1 LVGYTLLQ
9 VLFGTIASIFQ
20 ILGTVLMIYSATYGL
35 AGPASAMVQSQCIIQ
50 TALAAIFLH
59 DKPSTLDIVGIG
71 CAVIG
76 AIIMSVEIDFSR
88 FGGKTIPDDRKT
100 FKT

>member
-1 LVGYTLLQ
+1 
-9 VLFGTIASIFQ
+9 
-20 ILGTVLMIYSATYGL
+20 LG
-35 AGPASAMVQSQCIIQ
+35 
-50 TALAAIFLH
+50 AIFLGAV
-59 DKPSTLDIVGIG
+59 PNALDIVGIG